1 MWEFWRVSIVSTAL
15 GLGGFQ
21 VSNVCQISV
30 LRNAFHKTGKNSSV
44 ELSWVG
50 LVGLRTLGFKGTGLP
65 VVRTSPPYFDLEAT
79 SASRKKQI
87 RPAHSKLLQI
97 KRGQGLGV

>member
-1 MWEFWRVSIVSTAL
+1 MLFTKLEKF
-15 GLGGFQ
+15 
-21 VSNVCQISV
+21 
-30 LRNAFHKTGKNSSV
+30 SSV

-50 LVGLRTLGFKGTGLP
+50 LVGRGTLGFKGTGLP

-79 SASRKKQI
+79 SASRKNQI

-97 KRGQGLGV
+97 KNEVQGLGV